1 MNIRINLYNSISKLP
16 LETFKMIY
24 ILLFY
29 IFCSNL
35 FIYNFE
41 LNGKIQ
47 ILNTSLIFILLLIDK
62 FNFSDKFIFLNF
74 LFFFIGIIDDII
86 FYRIIGITSIYYII
100 LFNIFISL
108 YKNFNE
114 KRLFLFIISSFLL
127 FLNYI
132 YFIFTYLIYIFFDI
146 TVYNFSYDSSIEIN
160 SIIFNSIYS
169 IFFNFL
175 LLILYIFVFR
185 KSIKYNII

>member
-47 ILNTSLIFILLLIDK
+47 ILNTSLILILLLIDK
-62 FNFSDKFIFLNF
+62 FNFRDKFIFLNF

-108 YKNFNE
+108 YKNFNA
-114 KRLFLFIISSFLL
+114 KPLFLFIISSFLL

-132 YFIFTYLIYIFFDI
+132 YFIFTFDWI
-146 TVYNFSYDSSIEIN
+146 GTDGHG
-160 SIIFNSIYS
+160 
-169 IFFNFL
+169 
-175 LLILYIFVFR
+175 LLIILF
-185 KSIKYNII
+185 

>member
-1 MNIRINLYNSISKLP
+1 MNTRINLYNSISKLP
-16 LETFKMIY
+16 LEIFKMIY

-29 IFCSNL
+29 ILCSNL
-35 FIYNFE
+35 FIYNFK

-47 ILNTSLIFILLLIDK
+47 ILNTSLIFILILIDK
-62 FNFSDKFIFLNF
+62 FNFRDKFIFLNF

-86 FYRIIGITSIYYII
+86 FYRIIGITSIYYIM

-114 KRLFLFIISSFLL
+114 KPLFLFIISSFLL

-146 TVYNFSYDSSIEIN
+146 IVYNFSYDSSIEIN

-169 IFFNFL
+169 VFFNFL